1 MFFKYDIILCHI
13 TIKVIIMATFT
24 SGQADSNQSFKPF
37 PSGTMAVRYGKINV
51 TAAVNAGDVY
61 QMVQVFAGETVHD
74 VKVKSSDLDE
84 ATALIFDIGDG
95 DDVDRY
101 IDGSTVGQAGGG
113 DITGVADLVPQLYA
127 ADDTIDILC
136 TIAPGTDVATGTL
149 EMWVYVS

>member
-51 TAAVNAGDVY
+51 TAACNTNDVY

-74 VKVKSSDLDE
+74 VKIKSSDLDGGAE
-84 ATALIFDIGDG
+84 LVYDVGDG

-101 IDGSTVGQAGGG
+101 IDGSTIGQAGGV
-113 DITGVADLVPQLYA
+113 DHEAADLVPQLYT
-127 ADDTIDILC
+127 ADDTIDILVQVDP
-136 TIAPGTDVATGTL
+136 ATDVATGTL